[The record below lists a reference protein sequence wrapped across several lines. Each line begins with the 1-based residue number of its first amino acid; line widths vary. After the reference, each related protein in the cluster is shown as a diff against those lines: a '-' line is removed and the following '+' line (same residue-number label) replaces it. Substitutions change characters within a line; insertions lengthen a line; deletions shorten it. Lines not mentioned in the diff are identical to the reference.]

1 MKTQPIVAADIAT
14 NAEGL
19 PFSPRYD
26 DVYHP
31 RAGALTQAQAV
42 FLQGN
47 QLPARWA
54 GRDRFV
60 VLETGFGL
68 GHNFLATW
76 QAWRDDPRRSDRLH
90 FISVELHPPTRA
102 QLAAWHRHSPL
113 SDLAAALVEAWP
125 VLTPNLHC
133 VSFEQGA
140 VQLLLC
146 LGDVAS
152 WLRELDAT
160 VDAFYLDGFAPARNP
175 QMWEPFLFK
184 ACARLAAPGA
194 TVATWSAARGV
205 REGLTAAGFDVR
217 KAGGTGGKRDITVA
231 HFAPRFERAAP
242 PSRRASGQADDR
254 HAIVI
259 GGGLAGCAAAWAL
272 AEQGWS
278 STVLDRHADPAQEA
292 SGNPAG
298 LFHGIVNPQDGAH
311 ARFNRIAALEAQRA
325 VGWAVRDQGVPGALS
340 GVLRL
345 HDRDSGWA
353 AMASALRH
361 LGLPADYVQAVD
373 ASEASARAGLR
384 LALPAWWYPGGG
396 WVQPGGLARAFLDR
410 AGAKTRWLGG
420 HTVAQL
426 VHGDGRWHAQDASGH
441 THAAAPVVIL
451 ANGMDALRLLD
462 QPSWPVEAGRGQIS
476 IASESSWQ
484 AAGLPHTA
492 CPVAGSGYLLSM
504 AGGGA
509 LFGATSHPNDGHP
522 LVRETD
528 HQANLATL
536 ARLMDRPVDLPTHD
550 LRGRVGWRCTSGD
563 RMPIIGPVPQGVLRT
578 AASLYAS
585 EAGSAPDQ
593 ARLARREPGLF
604 VFTALGSRGITWSP
618 LGARVL
624 AACVS
629 GAPIPLESSLL
640 DAVDPARFAVRA
652 RRRASA

>member
-1 MKTQPIVAADIAT
+1 MRC
-14 NAEGL
+14 GL
-19 PFSPRYD
+19 GAGGAGL
-26 DVYHP
+26 VQH
-31 RAGALTQAQAV
+31 RAG
-42 FLQGN
+42 
-47 QLPARWA
+47 PACR
-54 GRDRFV
+54 
-60 VLETGFGL
+60 
-68 GHNFLATW
+68 
-76 QAWRDDPRRSDRLH
+76 
-90 FISVELHPPTRA
+90 
-102 QLAAWHRHSPL
+102 
-113 SDLAAALVEAWP
+113 
-125 VLTPNLHC
+125 
-133 VSFEQGA
+133 
-140 VQLLLC
+140 
-146 LGDVAS
+146 
-152 WLRELDAT
+152 
-160 VDAFYLDGFAPARNP
+160 
-175 QMWEPFLFK
+175 
-184 ACARLAAPGA
+184 PGA
-194 TVATWSAARGV
+194 GSV
-205 REGLTAAGFDVR
+205 RQ
-217 KAGGTGGKRDITVA
+217 
-231 HFAPRFERAAP
+231 
-242 PSRRASGQADDR
+242 SG
-254 HAIVI
+254 
-259 GGGLAGCAAAWAL
+259 
-272 AEQGWS
+272 
-278 STVLDRHADPAQEA
+278 
-292 SGNPAG
+292 AG

-353 AMASALRH
+353 AMASALRQ

-384 LALPAWWYPGGG
+384 LALPAWRYPGGG

-426 VHGDGRWHAQDASGH
+426 VYGDGRWHAQDALGH

-462 QPSWPVEAGRGQIS
+462 QPPWPVEAVRGQIS

-578 AASLYAS
+578 AASLYTS

-629 GAPIPLESSLL
+629 GHRSRWSPACWMPWTRRGSRCGQGVARVPDQGLGGAALLSAGVAADSSSGWGSPPSVPPPGLTL
-640 DAVDPARFAVRA
+640 RSAFSRAFSSFFFFLASSRWRF
-652 RRRASA
+652 SNE